1 MFTYQYP
8 HPAVAVDIAVFTL
21 RGGGLSVLL
30 IQRKLDPYR
39 GKWAL
44 PGGFLGPDETL
55 DEAAA
60 RELHEETG
68 VAGVEAIQFGIYSK
82 PDRDPRERLISVAYF
97 ACVALDRV
105 APAAGSD
112 AADVRWASMSDL
124 PPLAF
129 DHATILQD
137 ALAALRASSRD
148 RPTAARLLPSPFR
161 ISDLQATTETVLGVP
176 LDKRNFRRQIDDRGW
191 LESTNATDRG
201 RHRPAQL
208 FKLKE
213 SEP

>member
-1 MFTYQYP
+1 MFTYQHP
-8 HPAVAVDIAVFTL
+8 HPAVAADIAVFTL

-55 DEAAA
+55 EEAAA
-60 RELHEETG
+60 RELREETG
-68 VAGVEAIQFGIYSK
+68 VAGVEAIQFGIYSR
-82 PDRDPRERLISVAYF
+82 PDRDPRERVISVAHF
-97 ACVALDRV
+97 ACVAFDKV

-112 AADVRWASMSDL
+112 AANVRWASMSDL

-148 RPTAARLLPSPFR
+148 RPTVARLLPSPFR
-161 ISDLQATTETVLGVP
+161 ISDLQAATETVLGVP
-176 LDKRNFRRQIDDRGW
+176 MDKRNFRRQIDDRGW
-191 LESTNATDRG
+191 LEATNVTDRG

-213 SEP
+213 SER